1 MINLFHIN
9 NYTVNTN
16 GYKNLLHDPIV
27 NEFEQKIA
35 AYVGAKYAVGVNS
48 ATSAIFL
55 SLLNKKVTVNIPSVI
70 PPVVLNAIITSGN
83 RYSFNDNV
91 SWVGD
96 SYVLHNF
103 GNYKIIDSAQKLQK
117 NQFKYECNDS
127 DLLIYSFYPTKPVG
141 SCDGG
146 IIVSNDKNKINFI
159 RELSF
164 NGMSY
169 AENNWDRKI
178 KMPGYKMYMN
188 SIQAEIALKN
198 FLKYENKLK
207 YLQTIK
213 EKYNK
218 AFRIENTSN
227 HLYRIQVKNR
237 NKIQAQLFDKK
248 ITTGIHYNALHLNPV
263 YSLNKK
269 WNLPNSELIDKTT
282 LSVPFH
288 EKLSKKEIDYIIKN
302 INGSITA

>member
-9 NYTVNTN
+9 NYTINTSS
-16 GYKNLLHDPIV
+16 YKSILHDSIV
-27 NEFEQKIA
+27 TDFEQKIA

-70 PPVVLNAIITSGN
+70 PPVVVNAIITSGN
-83 RYSFNDNV
+83 KYTFNDNV
-91 SWVGD
+91 QWVGD
-96 SYVLHNF
+96 SYILHNF

-117 NQFKYECNDS
+117 NQFKKECNEQ
-127 DLLIYSFYPTKPVG
+127 DLLIFSFYPTKPVG

-146 IIVSNDKNKINFI
+146 IIVSNDKSKIDFI

-169 AENNWDRKI
+169 AENNWERKI

-198 FLKYENKLK
+198 FEIYEKK
-207 YLQTIK
+207 IK
-213 EKYNK
+213 HLNNIKNIYNK
-218 AFRIENTSN
+218 SFNLNNTSD
-227 HLYRIQVKNR
+227 HLYRLQVKNR
-237 NKIQAQLFDKK
+237 DKFQAYLKSKK
-248 ITTGIHYNALHLNPV
+248 ITTGIHYNALHLNTI
-263 YSLNKK
+263 YSLDKQ
-269 WNLPNSELIDKTT
+269 WYLPKSKQIDKTT
-282 LSVPFH
+282 ISIPFH
-288 EKLSKKEIDYIIKN
+288 EKLTKKQIEYIIRC
-302 INGSITA
+302 INEYPTT